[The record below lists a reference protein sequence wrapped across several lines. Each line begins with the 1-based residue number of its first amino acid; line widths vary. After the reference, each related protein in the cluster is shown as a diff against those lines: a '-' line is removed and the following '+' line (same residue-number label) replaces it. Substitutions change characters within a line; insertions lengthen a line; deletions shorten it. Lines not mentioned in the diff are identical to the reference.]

1 MKRYPTPAPSAV
13 TASATNAVLFTKGIV
28 RTASTWSPKAL
39 SNPPCHGR
47 KAEKAE
53 EFRSL
58 SPETEELPL
67 PFVIP
72 LSDPIPSRFCSG
84 TAIWNL
90 CQGPNF
96 LTLC

>member
-1 MKRYPTPAPSAV
+1 MKQFPTAVPNAV

-53 EFRSL
+53 EFRRSGK
-58 SPETEELPL
+58 TGELPL
-67 PFVIP
+67 LFVFYAYFEFWP
-72 LSDPIPSRFCSG
+72 PTDL
-84 TAIWNL
+84 
-90 CQGPNF
+90 
-96 LTLC
+96 